1 MRVDGVQVKVGNLA
15 TLLRGAIEFDRLG
28 TGRSSHQLFDS
39 KEQAKAKVR
48 TLSLVADSNPGLGVG
63 SPIRYRGVDIGKI
76 EQIELEPTLGQV
88 IFKAE
93 LDGQYAAR
101 FLQSGARFTL
111 VQAKL
116 GLGGVAHLDTLIKG
130 AFVEAQP
137 GQGAGKERFPL
148 SQSGPAGLALTLKSA
163 SVNGLSVGSP
173 LLFRKMVV
181 GSVTK
186 VALARDGSE
195 VLIDVNV
202 EQEYAHLV
210 RANSASGMSPGSRQ
224 ISA

>member
-1 MRVDGVQVKVGNLA
+1 M
-15 TLLRGAIEFDRLG
+15 
-28 TGRSSHQLFDS
+28 
-39 KEQAKAKVR
+39 
-48 TLSLVADSNPGLGVG
+48 ADSNPGLGVG
-63 SPIRYRGVDIGKI
+63 SLIRYRGVDIGKI

-137 GQGAGKERFPL
+137 GQGAGKERFP
-148 SQSGPAGLALTLKSA
+148 SAKAALP
-163 SVNGLSVGSP
+163 VWRSP
-173 LLFRKMVV
+173 SR
-181 GSVTK
+181 
-186 VALARDGSE
+186 ARRST
-195 VLIDVNV
+195 V
-202 EQEYAHLV
+202 
-210 RANSASGMSPGSRQ
+210 
-224 ISA
+224 